1 MLFNLFCEGDEEESF
16 GSAIELLGQCYA
28 VITYLFFLKDCEKYV
43 PVRTRHF
50 KEQFAKLGIS
60 TAALDECTWRNYQ
73 EFNEIVTWV
82 KNAIAS
88 YFPKVSLLDA
98 HSFIWMMWLFDEESV
113 LLSPKI
119 GSPKWFYDKAQ
130 NVTIYCYFGSAAHM
144 YAKAKEIPYELFDKR
159 NIAEASAVP
168 EYTVTG
174 FNRKAHTPSV
184 SITYGEDVLPEN
196 TDFTLEYTNNTE
208 AGTATI
214 TVTGCGDYKGAQILE
229 FAIKNIL
236 GDADGDG
243 SVDAV
248 DVTVILRYLVRIKV
262 NYPDRVALAGNV
274 TRSGVLDITDATF
287 IRRWIVGVDI
297 PYMIDVFMD

>member
-1 MLFNLFCEGDEEESF
+1 
-16 GSAIELLGQCYA
+16 
-28 VITYLFFLKDCEKYV
+28 
-43 PVRTRHF
+43 
-50 KEQFAKLGIS
+50 
-60 TAALDECTWRNYQ
+60 
-73 EFNEIVTWV
+73 
-82 KNAIAS
+82 
-88 YFPKVSLLDA
+88 
-98 HSFIWMMWLFDEESV
+98 
-113 LLSPKI
+113 
-119 GSPKWFYDKAQ
+119 
-130 NVTIYCYFGSAAHM
+130 M

-184 SITYGEDVLPEN
+184 SITYGEDVLLEN

-236 GDADGDG
+236 GDG

-262 NYPDRVALAGNV
+262 NDPDRVALAGNV
-274 TRSGVLDITDATF
+274 TRSGVGYYRRYLHPALDSRRRYTLYDRRLHGLIYRYRTTTGDAQA
-287 IRRWIVGVDI
+287 
-297 PYMIDVFMD
+297 